1 MVGCERQKEW
11 PLKASIHLR
20 SYQTLLSRKLIEKVL
35 SNFDK
40 SSNFHFAREGV
51 NLITSVQ
58 TSSPFMKYKTD
69 TTKFC
74 QLRIGSSEI
83 DKITLFVIEGSDMIQ
98 VIFVN
103 IKAKCL
109 TFATY
114 NPRQ

>member
-1 MVGCERQKEW
+1 M
-11 PLKASIHLR
+11 HLR

-74 QLRIGSSEI
+74 QLRRSHPDTII
-83 DKITLFVIEGSDMIQ
+83 LFVIEGSDMIQ

-103 IKAKCL
+103 IKAK
-109 TFATY
+109 
-114 NPRQ
+114 QV